1 MKKEE
6 LKQLFPG
13 IADKQIAQF
22 SQFAD
27 VLRDWNQRIN
37 LISRQDVDNLWTH
50 HFLPSIIPSTFIDL
64 PAQCWVMDIGSG
76 GGFPAIPLKILYPQ
90 WQLLMV
96 ESIRKKS
103 AFLENAIQTLQ
114 LPHATVV
121 NDRVEMLGKR
131 GEFHHKFDL
140 VTVRAVAAIPKLIE
154 WGTPY
159 LRRTGRF
166 LLWKGTSDLPEMQ
179 ATASKL
185 RLKFRVHQVPEA
197 LQSLSPKLSALC
209 WFEIWRGR

>member
-1 MKKEE
+1 MAT
-6 LKQLFPG
+6 
-13 IADKQIAQF
+13 ADG
-22 SQFAD
+22 
-27 VLRDWNQRIN
+27 R
-37 LISRQDVDNLWTH
+37 
-50 HFLPSIIPSTFIDL
+50 
-64 PAQCWVMDIGSG
+64 
-76 GGFPAIPLKILYPQ
+76 
-90 WQLLMV
+90 
-96 ESIRKKS
+96 IRKKS

-114 LPHATVV
+114 LPYTTVV